1 MSQVNFVEQFNLIM
15 EYARENCL
23 QGRECMLWLDLFYFA
38 NRSAVYQA
46 DSQTYEWPDDF
57 YSVSNSE
64 LNSFGQFDK
73 RAIETLRNSL
83 KQRGL
88 IDFIKGEK
96 NKRNPTYKFFYLSRV
111 GCKIVPNNVPNIPPN
126 NIPNNVPNIPPNNV
140 PNNVPNIPP
149 NNIPNN
155 DANHAPKPDDVRYKN
170 APNNAPIPVNKDYK
184 YNSPSSSGKGVNG
197 VYAQTARARGNDAGF
212 GLVDMDENTG
222 DVGGLVP
229 LPWSG
234 EAVSRA

>member
-57 YSVSNSE
+57 FTVSNSE

-88 IDFIKGEK
+88 IDFVKGEK
-96 NKRNPTYKFFYLSRV
+96 NKRNPAYRFFYLSRV
-111 GCKIVPNNVPNIPPN
+111 GCKIVPNNTPNIPPN
-126 NIPNNVPNIPPNNV
+126 SV

-149 NNIPNN
+149 NSVPNN
-155 DANHAPKPDDVRYKN
+155 VPNDDANNAPKPDDVGYKN

-184 YNSPSSSGKGVNG
+184 YKSNTGFGEDARKG
-197 VYAQTARARGNDAGF
+197 YTPPAHARGSEAGF
-212 GLVDMDENTG
+212 GLVDMDEDTG

-234 EAVSRA
+234 EAVSCT

>member
-57 YSVSNSE
+57 FTVSNSE

-73 RAIETLRNSL
+73 RAIETLRNGL

-96 NKRNPTYKFFYLSRV
+96 NKRNPAYKFFYLSRV
-111 GCKIVPNNVPNIPPN
+111 GCKIVPNNTPKIHPNNAPNTPPN
-126 NIPNNVPNIPPNNV
+126 NTPNNTPNNA
-140 PNNVPNIPP
+140 
-149 NNIPNN
+149 PNN
-155 DANHAPKPDDVRYKN
+155 DANHVPKPDDVRYKN
-170 APNNAPIPVNKDYK
+170 APNMAPISVNKDYK
-184 YNSPSSSGKGVNG
+184 YKSPSSSAAVENG
-197 VYAQTARARGNDAGF
+197 GYSQTARARGNDAGF
-212 GLVDMDENTG
+212 GLVDMDEDTG

>member
-126 NIPNNVPNIPPNNV
+126 NIPNN
-140 PNNVPNIPP
+140 
-149 NNIPNN
+149 